1 MRRTFSLIILGAIL
15 LVGLTQAS
23 AQQPPSARSS
33 APLGASFTYQG
44 RLLDGSAP
52 ANGPY
57 TLTFRLFD
65 AASGGAQVSATLT
78 RSVTVTNGL
87 FTTGLDFGLAAFDG
101 SARWLEI
108 AVGATT
114 LAPRQPLTAAPY
126 ALYAGAAP
134 WSGLSDVP
142 PDLADGDDVGLTSV
156 QWTDVLSRP
165 AGLDDG
171 DDNTTYAA
179 GSGLILNGTTLAV
192 DSATVQSRVTGTCAV
207 GQKISAINI
216 DGTVAC
222 AVDAD
227 SGGDI
232 TGVTA
237 GTGLSGGGSS
247 GAVSL
252 AVDTATVQSRVSGA
266 CASGSTVARV
276 NADGTVICAYADARP
291 TFARSS
297 VDTAGSVGQHTS
309 TTIGVDGLALISYYD
324 ATNTNLKVAHCNDL
338 ACTSATTTAIDTAGS
353 VGQNTAIIIGSD
365 GLALI
370 SYYDVTSL
378 DLKVAHC
385 ADVLCTSAT
394 TTAIDTLGSVGRF
407 TSITIG
413 VDGLGL
419 ISYFDAT
426 NFDLKVAHCSN
437 VLCSSATTTAIDT
450 LVDVGQYSAIII
462 GSDGLGLISY
472 YDLTNDDLKV
482 AHCTD
487 ALCTSASTA
496 TLDTPFTT
504 GQVTAITLGADGLGL
519 ISYHDATGQ
528 DLEVAHCSNVLC
540 SSATV
545 TSLDTLGNTG
555 QSTSITLGAD
565 GLGLISYFDATNAD
579 LKVAHCSNVLCT
591 SATLVAVDTAGTVGQ
606 LNTAITLGADGLGL
620 ISYYDATNADLKVL
634 HCSNSLCQ
642 PFVRRR

>member
-15 LVGLTQAS
+15 LGLTQAS
-23 AQQPPSARSS
+23 AQQPSPTS
-33 APLGASFTYQG
+33 APVAATFTYQG

-87 FTTGLDFGLAAFDG
+87 FTTGLDFGFAAFDG

-134 WSGLSDVP
+134 WSGLTNIP
-142 PDLADGDDVGLTSV
+142 PDLADGDDVGPASI

-179 GSGLILNGTTLAV
+179 GSGLILSGTTLSV
-192 DSATVQSRVTGTCAV
+192 DSATVQTRVSGTCAV
-207 GQKISAINI
+207 GQKISAINAN
-216 DGTVAC
+216 GTVAC
-222 AVDAD
+222 ATDAD

-232 TGVTA
+232 TGVSA
-237 GTGLSGGGSS
+237 GAGLSGGGSS

-252 AVDTATVQSRVSGA
+252 SVDTATVQSRVTGA
-266 CASGSTVARV
+266 CQAGSTIARV
-276 NADGTVICAYADARP
+276 NADGTVVCAYADQRP

-297 VDTAGSVGQHTS
+297 VDTAGSVGQHS
-309 TTIGVDGLALISYYD
+309 SATIGIDGLALISYYD
-324 ATNTNLKVAHCNDL
+324 TSNANLKVAHCNDL
-338 ACTSATTTAIDTAGS
+338 ACTSVTTTAIDTPGV
-353 VGQNTAIIIGSD
+353 VGQTTAIIIGSD

-370 SYYDVTSL
+370 SYYDATNL

-385 ADVLCTSAT
+385 ADVVCSSAT
-394 TTAIDTLGSVGRF
+394 ATAIDTLGSVGRF
-407 TSITIG
+407 TSIAIG
-413 VDGLGL
+413 TDNLAL
-419 ISYFDAT
+419 ISYYDAT
-426 NFDLKVAHCSN
+426 NGDLKVAHCADT
-437 VLCSSATTTAIDT
+437 LCTSATTAAIDS
-450 LVDVGQYSAIII
+450 LVDVGQYSSIVI

-472 YDLTNDDLKV
+472 YDLSNDDLKV

-487 ALCTSASTA
+487 AICTSATTA
-496 TLDTPFTT
+496 PLDTPFTT
-504 GQVTAITLGADGLGL
+504 GQVTSITLGADGLGL

-528 DLEVAHCSNVLC
+528 DLEVAHCSNVAC
-540 SSATV
+540 NSATV
-545 TSLDTLGNTG
+545 TTLDTGGTTNTG
-555 QSTSITLGAD
+555 QATSITLGAD
-565 GLGLISYFDATNAD
+565 GLGLISYYDAANFD

-591 SATLVAVDTAGTVGQ
+591 SATLIAVDTAGSVGQ
-606 LNTAITLGADGLGL
+606 LNTSITLGADGLGL
-620 ISYYDATNADLKVL
+620 ISYYDVTNADLKVL
-634 HCSNSLCQ
+634 HCSNTLCQ
-642 PFVRRR
+642 PYVRRR